1 MHASSSS
8 ELSGPAL
15 PWPRFE
21 MIPTIGLKICCRVT
35 FSSDGI
41 FLSTTL
47 PQANGNGEAIRSNRE
62 RKARQQGAPAEGL
75 GVGSL
80 RGSVEGMDHQLD
92 ETVERDFGLRCLVA
106 ECLRDPAD
114 RQRHKSVQRRLDY
127 TARSLKRCNRGA
139 AFERQARTWR

>member
-1 MHASSSS
+1 MKLSSVTEAFLVQASSSS

-47 PQANGNGEAIRSNRE
+47 PQTNDSGEAIRSNRTKGE
-62 RKARQQGAPAEGL
+62 RQGAPAEGL

-92 ETVERDFGLRCLVA
+92 ETVQRDFSLRCLVA
-106 ECLRDPAD
+106 ECLRDPTD
-114 RQRHKSVQRRLDY
+114 RQRHKSETTLQHGLD
-127 TARSLKRCNRGA
+127 L
-139 AFERQARTWR
+139 

>member
-1 MHASSSS
+1 MKLSSVTEAFLVHASSSS

-47 PQANGNGEAIRSNRE
+47 RRQTNGNSEA
-62 RKARQQGAPAEGL
+62 
-75 GVGSL
+75 
-80 RGSVEGMDHQLD
+80 
-92 ETVERDFGLRCLVA
+92 
-106 ECLRDPAD
+106 
-114 RQRHKSVQRRLDY
+114 KSVRIASERRGGKAHRLKVWESDPSVVRLRAWTISSTRRLSA
-127 TARSLKRCNRGA
+127 TSASGVLSQNVSGILPIGNGINQKKG
-139 AFERQARTWR
+139 

>member
-1 MHASSSS
+1 MKLSSVTEAFLVHASSSS

-47 PQANGNGEAIRSNRE
+47 RRQTNGNSEA
-62 RKARQQGAPAEGL
+62 
-75 GVGSL
+75 
-80 RGSVEGMDHQLD
+80 
-92 ETVERDFGLRCLVA
+92 
-106 ECLRDPAD
+106 
-114 RQRHKSVQRRLDY
+114 KSVRIASERRGGK
-127 TARSLKRCNRGA
+127 AHRLKVWESDPSVVRLRA
-139 AFERQARTWR
+139 